1 VAIDPKGT
9 FEAARGH
16 AHRARKS
23 AGRLAASG
31 LGFSV
36 AYFLDPAHG
45 RDRRKQA
52 MEMVNHVRRATAHV
66 KGRRGQKTTP
76 AATTSATA
84 PATAPTSNT
93 GPGPG
98 APQGATN
105 GSRANA
111 GL

>member
-16 AHRARKS
+16 AHKARKS

-36 AYFLDPAHG
+36 AYFFDPAHG
-45 RDRRKQA
+45 SDRRKHA
-52 MEMVNHVRRATAHV
+52 VEMVNRARQAKAHV
-66 KGRRGQKTTP
+66 KSRRGQR
-76 AATTSATA
+76 
-84 PATAPTSNT
+84 TAPTST
-93 GPGPG
+93 PAPG
-98 APQGATN
+98 APPQGVSN